1 MSLNDFC
8 KKKKEKKKKDTDEQ
22 AFIDFIGSGKS
33 VKVVHVTN

>member
-1 MSLNDFC
+1 MDIGEPKRFLQ
-8 KKKKEKKKKDTDEQ
+8 KKEKEDTEEQ